1 MVPHDAL
8 QLEKALQSF
17 FVDSELF
24 VAEPEVVQGFNTGGV
39 VVQGNHVKL
48 LKNGFRILAFVVR
61 LHLGL
66 LQVALLEVAVAE
78 VDKGGGIVTIALSG
92 DLSVLLR
99 TLDLTL

>member
-1 MVPHDAL
+1 M
-8 QLEKALQSF
+8 
-17 FVDSELF
+17 
-24 VAEPEVVQGFNTGGV
+24 
-39 VVQGNHVKL
+39 
-48 LKNGFRILAFVVR
+48 R

-78 VDKGGGIVTIALSG
+78 VDKGGGIVTVALSR